1 MMKYWFHNFPVFIF
15 KYDDIVQQNSASI
28 QIAYMWK
35 NWVKFHY
42 CQMVQYDFN
51 KVYVGETK
59 HDVFVKNKCLRYWP
73 IQKIRTKLYFLRVV
87 LNFGYNYKNNNKTD
101 TCQFILKFVCLI
113 QLLFCTKNV
122 EKRSLFILLVI
133 WYIHSINNSA
143 KKIHGMLK
151 LHRTQNAYFDTDVW
165 YCLLINSLQ

>member
-1 MMKYWFHNFPVFIF
+1 MQRLTKYWTFFGWTPHGSTIILLLPCTFNNVSNFVSNLAATDRRQDILRQ
-15 KYDDIVQQNSASI
+15 KYVRLI
-28 QIAYMWK
+28 WT
-35 NWVKFHY
+35 KF
-42 CQMVQYDFN
+42 
-51 KVYVGETK
+51 
-59 HDVFVKNKCLRYWP
+59 
-73 IQKIRTKLYFLRVV
+73 YFLRVV
-87 LNFGYNYKNNNKTD
+87 LNFGYNYKKFNKTA

-151 LHRTQNAYFDTDVW
+151 LHKTQKAYFDTDVW
-165 YCLLINSLQ
+165 FCLLINSLQ